1 MLRLI
6 LPALDLLFL
15 RVNPEEEV
23 NECRSRSQVCDGGV
37 NTSVTEGGLGALEAF
52 FCSELPSTP
61 VETNVT
67 GRHSWVWNGKTA
79 HLVTMGER

>member
-6 LPALDLLFL
+6 LPALDILFL
-15 RVNPEEEV
+15 RVNTEEEV
-23 NECRSRSQVCDGGV
+23 NECRSRSQLCDGGV
-37 NTSVTEGGLGALEAF
+37 NTSVTKGGVGTLAAF
-52 FCSELPSTP
+52 FCSELASTP

-67 GRHSWVWNGKTA
+67 GPHSWLWNGKTA